1 MAISSNSSM
10 SDFPSFIRQTT
21 ATTAPD
27 KNVLTG
33 TTGTVFSIHVDGT
46 SGGGSTNFFKLYDA
60 GDVTHGTTLPIFCV
74 PCTNGN
80 RVRIYSKQGITISTA
95 LGVAASTGG
104 GTAGGSVSGTLV
116 YQIFAS

>member
-10 SDFPSFIRQTT
+10 TDFPSFIRQT
-21 ATTAPD
+21 AITTAPD
-27 KNVLTG
+27 KNILTN
-33 TTGTVFSIHVDGT
+33 TTGTIYSIHVDGT
-46 SGGGSTNFFKLYDA
+46 SGGGSTNFLKVYDTA
-60 GDVTHGTTLPIFCV
+60 DVTHGTTLPIFCV

-95 LGVAASTGG
+95 LSVAASTGA
-104 GTAGGSVSGTLV
+104 GTAGGAVSGTLI